1 MKITSIKQQVK
12 NPERVSIFVDNKYEF
27 SLSLDEL
34 VKYKLKNNDEL
45 TAADVKKYKKISADG
60 KLRGRSLEWLM
71 NRPHSE
77 REFRDYLYR
86 KKAEPDQIDSLV
98 NEFTNKGYLD
108 NAKFAV
114 WFSELQARR
123 NKSDRQIRAELFKK
137 GINREIADEVL
148 EAGEGQEAERLKILI
163 DKKSKLSRY
172 QNDPQK
178 LMQYLVGQGFS
189 WQDVKQALAA
199 DQPEENT

>member
-86 KKAEPDQIDSLV
+86 KKAEPDQIDGLV
-98 NEFTNKGYLD
+98 NEFTDKGYLD
-108 NAKFAV
+108 NAKFAA

-148 EAGEGQEAERLKILI
+148 EAGEGQEAERLKALI